1 MKGPGGAHSRP
12 KEPHEGHA
20 AAVPASS
27 SGSGGDGSSQSPEKI
42 SFDGRDVFPHLDR
55 RPADR
60 EELTTPAPDV
70 ATRWQAGR
78 VTEFVK
84 QDFTGARFEQVD
96 FSRAWFRNVYFTG
109 ATLRGAWL
117 EDVDIDGE
125 IRNVRINGV
134 DIVPLV
140 EAELN
145 RRYPERTKLDP
156 ADADGFREAWAI
168 IERVWP
174 PTVEQAK
181 RLRPELLHER
191 VEGEYSFIETLRHL
205 VFATD
210 AWVRRA
216 ILGLAEPYSPLG
228 LPHDEMEPEP
238 SVPNDPDA
246 RPSLDEMLDL
256 RADRMRTVHD
266 VIATLTDDMVG
277 GQTDPVPPPGYP
289 PAGSYPVRRC
299 LRAILSEEWLH
310 RLYAER
316 DLSVLEGRG

>member
-1 MKGPGGAHSRP
+1 M
-12 KEPHEGHA
+12 
-20 AAVPASS
+20 
-27 SGSGGDGSSQSPEKI
+27 
-42 SFDGRDVFPHLDR
+42 
-55 RPADR
+55 
-60 EELTTPAPDV
+60 
-70 ATRWQAGR
+70 
-78 VTEFVK
+78 TEFTK
-84 QDFTGARFEQVD
+84 QDLSGARFEQVD
-96 FSRAWFRNVYFTG
+96 FSGARFRNVYFTG

-134 DIVPLV
+134 DVGPLV

-168 IERVWP
+168 
-174 PTVEQAK
+174 VEQAWPATIERAQ
-181 RLRPELLHER
+181 RLPHELLHER
-191 VEGEYSFIETLRHL
+191 VDDEYSFIETLRHL

-228 LPHDEMEPEP
+228 LPHDEMEPDA
-238 SVPNDPDA
+238 SVPNDRDA
-246 RPSLDEMLDL
+246 RPSLQEMLEL
-256 RADRMRTVHD
+256 RADRMRTVGE
-266 VIATLTDDMVG
+266 VMAGLTDDVLAG
-277 GQTDPVPPPGYP
+277 ETDPVPPPGYP

-299 LRAILSEEWLH
+299 LRAIVNEEWLH

-316 DLSVLEGRG
+316 DLAVLEQRAMSNPPVQS

>member
-1 MKGPGGAHSRP
+1 MS
-12 KEPHEGHA
+12 
-20 AAVPASS
+20 
-27 SGSGGDGSSQSPEKI
+27 
-42 SFDGRDVFPHLDR
+42 
-55 RPADR
+55 
-60 EELTTPAPDV
+60 
-70 ATRWQAGR
+70 
-78 VTEFVK
+78 EFVR
-84 QDFTGARFEQVD
+84 QDLSGARFEQVD
-96 FSRAWFRNVYFTG
+96 FRRAWFRNVSFTG
-109 ATLRGAWL
+109 VTMRGAWL

-125 IRNVRINGV
+125 VRNVRINGV
-134 DIVPLV
+134 DIGPLV

-174 PTVEQAK
+174 ATVERAK
-181 RLRPELLHER
+181 RLPPEMLHER
-191 VEGEYSFIETLRHL
+191 VRDEYSFIETLRHL

-216 ILGLAEPYSPLG
+216 ILGHPEPYSPLG

-238 SVPNDPDA
+238 GVPNDHDA

-266 VIATLTDDMVG
+266 VVATLTDDVLG
-277 GQTDPVPPPGYP
+277 GDTDPVPPPGYP

-299 LRAILSEEWLH
+299 LRAVVNEEWLH

-316 DLSVLEGRG
+316 DLAVLEQRV

>member
-1 MKGPGGAHSRP
+1 MS
-12 KEPHEGHA
+12 
-20 AAVPASS
+20 
-27 SGSGGDGSSQSPEKI
+27 
-42 SFDGRDVFPHLDR
+42 
-55 RPADR
+55 
-60 EELTTPAPDV
+60 
-70 ATRWQAGR
+70 
-78 VTEFVK
+78 EFVR
-84 QDFTGARFEQVD
+84 QDLSGARFEQVD
-96 FSRAWFRNVYFTG
+96 FRRAWFRNVSFTG
-109 ATLRGAWL
+109 VTMRGAWL

-125 IRNVRINGV
+125 VRNVRINGV
-134 DIVPLV
+134 DIGPLV

-174 PTVEQAK
+174 ATVERAK
-181 RLRPELLHER
+181 RLPPEMLHER
-191 VEGEYSFIETLRHL
+191 VRDEYSFIETLRHL

-216 ILGLAEPYSPLG
+216 ILGHPEPYSPLG

-238 SVPNDPDA
+238 GVPNDHDA

-256 RADRMRTVHD
+256 RADRIRTVHD
-266 VIATLTDDMVG
+266 VVATLTDDVLG
-277 GQTDPVPPPGYP
+277 GDTDPVPPPGYP

-299 LRAILSEEWLH
+299 LRAVVNEEWLH

-316 DLSVLEGRG
+316 DLAVLEQRV

>member
-1 MKGPGGAHSRP
+1 MA
-12 KEPHEGHA
+12 
-20 AAVPASS
+20 
-27 SGSGGDGSSQSPEKI
+27 
-42 SFDGRDVFPHLDR
+42 
-55 RPADR
+55 
-60 EELTTPAPDV
+60 
-70 ATRWQAGR
+70 
-78 VTEFVK
+78 EFVK
-84 QDFTGARFEQVD
+84 QDLSGARFEQVD
-96 FSRAWFRNVYFTG
+96 FSRARFRNVYFTG

-140 EAELN
+140 ESELN
-145 RRYPERTKLDP
+145 RRYPDRAKLDP
-156 ADADGFREAWAI
+156 VDAAGFREAWAI

-174 PTVEQAK
+174 PTIEWAR
-181 RLRPELLHER
+181 RLPPELLHER
-191 VEGEYSFIETLRHL
+191 VEGEWSFIETLRHL

-216 ILGLAEPYSPLG
+216 ILGLPAPYSPLG
-228 LPHDEMEPEP
+228 LRHDEAEPDP

-246 RPSLDEMLDL
+246 RPSLDEILEL

-299 LRAILSEEWLH
+299 LRTIVNEEWLH

-316 DLSVLEGRG
+316 DLAVLEQRG

>member
-1 MKGPGGAHSRP
+1 MA
-12 KEPHEGHA
+12 
-20 AAVPASS
+20 
-27 SGSGGDGSSQSPEKI
+27 
-42 SFDGRDVFPHLDR
+42 
-55 RPADR
+55 
-60 EELTTPAPDV
+60 
-70 ATRWQAGR
+70 
-78 VTEFVK
+78 EFVK
-84 QDFTGARFEQVD
+84 QDLSGARFEQVD

-134 DIVPLV
+134 DIGPLV
-140 EAELN
+140 EAELD
-145 RRYPERTKLDP
+145 RRHPERRKLNP

-168 IERVWP
+168 IERSWP
-174 PTVEQAK
+174 ATIQRAV
-181 RLRPELLHER
+181 RLSPELLHER
-191 VEGEYSFIETLRHL
+191 VDDEYSFIETLRHL

-216 ILGLAEPYSPLG
+216 ILGDPQPYSPLG
-228 LPHDEMEPEP
+228 LPHDEMEPDP
-238 SVPNDPDA
+238 SVPNDRAA
-246 RPSLDEMLDL
+246 RPSLPEMLEL

-266 VIATLTDDMVG
+266 VIAALTDGVLD

-299 LRAILSEEWLH
+299 LRAILNEEWLH

-316 DLSVLEGRG
+316 DLAVLEQRGQGSSPANVGRLLPPPIRA

>member
-1 MKGPGGAHSRP
+1 MAARNRP
-12 KEPHEGHA
+12 RRS
-20 AAVPASS
+20 ASTA
-27 SGSGGDGSSQSPEKI
+27 GT
-42 SFDGRDVFPHLDR
+42 SFIIWTVE
-55 RPADR
+55 PADR

-70 ATRWQAGR
+70 GTRWQAGR

-145 RRYPERTKLDP
+145 RRYPERAKLDP
-156 ADADGFREAWAI
+156 ADANGFREAWAI

-174 PTVEQAK
+174 PTVERAK
-181 RLRPELLHER
+181 RLDPELLHEQ
-191 VEGEYSFIETLRHL
+191 VEGEWSFIETLRHL

-210 AWVRRA
+210 SWIRRG
-216 ILGLAEPYSPLG
+216 ILGDPKPWHPLA
-228 LPHDEMEPEP
+228 LPWDEMPDMP
-238 SVPNDPDA
+238 GVPRDRA
-246 RPSLDEMLDL
+246 VRPSLDTVLEL
-256 RADRMRTVHD
+256 RRDRMSGVRD
-266 VIATLTDDMVG
+266 VINGLTSQSLDG
-277 GQTDPVPPPGYP
+277 
-289 PAGSYPVRRC
+289 
-299 LRAILSEEWLH
+299 
-310 RLYAER
+310 
-316 DLSVLEGRG
+316 

>member
-1 MKGPGGAHSRP
+1 MA
-12 KEPHEGHA
+12 
-20 AAVPASS
+20 
-27 SGSGGDGSSQSPEKI
+27 
-42 SFDGRDVFPHLDR
+42 
-55 RPADR
+55 
-60 EELTTPAPDV
+60 
-70 ATRWQAGR
+70 
-78 VTEFVK
+78 EFVK
-84 QDFTGARFEQVD
+84 QDFSGARFEQVD

-134 DIVPLV
+134 DIAPLV

-168 IERVWP
+168 IDRAWP
-174 PTVEQAK
+174 PTVERAK
-181 RLRPELLHER
+181 RLPPELLHER
-191 VEGEYSFIETLRHL
+191 VQDEYSFIETLRHL

-216 ILGLAEPYSPLG
+216 ILGHPAPYSPLG
-228 LPHDEMEPEP
+228 LPHDEMEPDP
-238 SVPNDPDA
+238 SVPNDREM
-246 RPSLDEMLDL
+246 RPSLDDMLDL
-256 RADRMRTVHD
+256 RADRMRTVHNL
-266 VIATLTDDMVG
+266 IATLTDEVLDG
-277 GQTDPVPPPGYP
+277 DTEPVPAPGYP

-299 LRAILSEEWLH
+299 LRTIVNEEWLH

-316 DLSVLEGRG
+316 DLAVLEQRR